1 MEGFD
6 NLQQGEDDFPLSLLY
21 FSDTFALKSKW
32 SGMKRSGIW
41 INSQKSK
48 RQMRETR
55 EELLRNPTQASL
67 VLGTKHLKLAPAE
80 ECPLS

>member
-32 SGMKRSGIW
+32 SGMKRSGI
-41 INSQKSK
+41 
-48 RQMRETR
+48 
-55 EELLRNPTQASL
+55 
-67 VLGTKHLKLAPAE
+67 
-80 ECPLS
+80 